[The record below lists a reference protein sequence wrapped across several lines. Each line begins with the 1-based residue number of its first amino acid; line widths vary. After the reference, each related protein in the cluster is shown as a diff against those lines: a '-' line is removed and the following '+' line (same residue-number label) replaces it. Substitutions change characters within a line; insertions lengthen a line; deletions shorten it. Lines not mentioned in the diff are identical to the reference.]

1 MECWMAFFLSFSKI
15 RILFLESIVIS
26 TSVVLSSTDFVI
38 FETYKSYGCNTNGQ
52 QNTSKK
58 APSVKI
64 ASASR
69 DCKI

>member
-1 MECWMAFFLSFSKI
+1 MLDGIFLIVFKDSYP
-15 RILFLESIVIS
+15 FLESIVIS

-69 DCKI
+69 DCKIV